1 MPSETANDPSCG
13 ICAVS
18 TGAREVPHGILYQD
32 DLWVVRHSAPPYGV
46 AGWLTLMTRRHCP
59 EPASF
64 NDEEARSFGPT
75 LRYFEGVLREITGAL
90 RIYTAAMGESFP
102 HFHGHMVPRYA
113 ETPGDVKTCG
123 RLPAPAEGG
132 QRRDH
137 GGRGRGEA
145 DLRGVQGA
153 RGGASRRCRPD
164 AESVSPVAT
173 RQAVARTGVRG
184 QAGSAVDAPR
194 SPSTRHVIL
203 RYPMRLRRTNTDEKG
218 MGVQVR

>member
-1 MPSETANDPSCG
+1 MPSENTNDPNCG

-32 DLWVVRHSAPPYGV
+32 DLWVVRHSGPPYGV

-75 LRYFEGVLREITGAL
+75 LRHFEGVLREITGAL

-113 ETPGDVKTCG
+113 ETPGDVKTWDIFQLTQKAAKGEFTVDEGEVKRICEAFKAKVAG
-123 RLPAPAEGG
+123 GVLALP
-132 QRRDH
+132 
-137 GGRGRGEA
+137 
-145 DLRGVQGA
+145 
-153 RGGASRRCRPD
+153 S
-164 AESVSPVAT
+164 
-173 RQAVARTGVRG
+173 
-184 QAGSAVDAPR
+184 
-194 SPSTRHVIL
+194 
-203 RYPMRLRRTNTDEKG
+203 
-218 MGVQVR
+218 